1 MSVQAISGPAG
12 ADNEDVGPFEW
23 NEKWSDYSHVDLPK
37 KWDFDWVEF
46 TPSSEIAVEI
56 SDSCAA

>member
-23 NEKWSDYSHVDLPK
+23 NEKWSDYSHVEEKFPKENFRVNREMRNEILVYDLFLTK
-37 KWDFDWVEF
+37 F
-46 TPSSEIAVEI
+46 
-56 SDSCAA
+56 

>member
-23 NEKWSDYSHVDLPK
+23 NEKWSDYSHVGLPE

-46 TPSSEIAVEI
+46 TPSSEVEEK
-56 SDSCAA
+56 